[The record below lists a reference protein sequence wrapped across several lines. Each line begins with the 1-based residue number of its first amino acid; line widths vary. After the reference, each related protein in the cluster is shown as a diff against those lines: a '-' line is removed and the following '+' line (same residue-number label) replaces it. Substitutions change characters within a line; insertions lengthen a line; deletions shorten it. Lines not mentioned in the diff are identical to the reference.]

1 MDSSN
6 KAVVKNQTALQIANY
21 NPWNLLFSPR
31 RRTESENSGT
41 STTSNYQTNTQ
52 LGTFQKQTS
61 KNNDEYLWMI
71 WRS

>member
-1 MDSSN
+1 MDPNN
-6 KAVVKNQTALQIANY
+6 KSVKTQTASQIANY
-21 NPWNLLFSPR
+21 NPWNLLFNAR

-41 STTSNYQTNTQ
+41 STSSNDQTSTQ
-52 LGTFQKQTS
+52 FGSFQRQTS

>member
-41 STTSNYQTNTQ
+41 STTNNYQTSKF
-52 LGTFQKQTS
+52 TFYIITLS
-61 KNNDEYLWMI
+61 LLFMFI
-71 WRS
+71 